1 MNLADETA
9 KRRDDF
15 NRVSTQMLFIDL
27 ELGHTFATI
36 AASQKDHKAEALAKA
51 RRTYEEISR
60 LRGIVKMDENDAIK
74 LDDGLLHLRDRLAEL
89 GESFR

>member
-15 NRVSTQMLFIDL
+15 NRVSTQMLFTDL

-36 AASQKDHKAEALAKA
+36 AASQKDHKTEALAKA
-51 RRTYEEISR
+51 RRTYDEISR
-60 LRGIVKMDENDAIK
+60 LRWIVNMDQNDAIK
-74 LDDGLLHLRDRLAEL
+74 LDDGLLHLRDRLSEL